1 MEIGIVKTSSRA
13 SIRTQE
19 LRDNFKQAT
28 PEHIGGCLFA
38 LIDAKRRQVGSKAI
52 ARPVAQ
58 MMEDGSI
65 EWGDGSISHVNE
77 DRSAINHSD
86 GTSASLRVDGTIID
100 SDGQV
105 LKLRPDG
112 IITADGTVLGADGEI
127 TTAPSGPLHM
137 FRALTTEQQTAAIL
151 ELIEFSQTGNAGE
164 ILVDLTATELR
175 ETIRPM
181 GASDQA
187 KVFIEIGRMS
197 PSQAARAA
205 SVLSHTEAAS
215 VVSIMVNPGSS
226 GRCDEPFM
234 GPFLEALAPQIL
246 RNIEPPTAV
255 GGALA
260 THLSPTAAAHVLHK
274 LEPMDVC
281 VSSKE

>member
-1 MEIGIVKTSSRA
+1 M
-13 SIRTQE
+13 
-19 LRDNFKQAT
+19 
-28 PEHIGGCLFA
+28 
-38 LIDAKRRQVGSKAI
+38 
-52 ARPVAQ
+52 
-58 MMEDGSI
+58 
-65 EWGDGSISHVNE
+65 
-77 DRSAINHSD
+77 
-86 GTSASLRVDGTIID
+86 
-100 SDGQV
+100 V
-105 LKLRPDG
+105 LSM
-112 IITADGTVLGADGEI
+112 GADGEI

-175 ETIRPM
+175 ETIHPM

-226 GRCDEPFM
+226 GRCDEPFH
-234 GPFLEALAPQIL
+234 GPVP
-246 RNIEPPTAV
+246 
-255 GGALA
+255 
-260 THLSPTAAAHVLHK
+260 
-274 LEPMDVC
+274 
-281 VSSKE
+281 